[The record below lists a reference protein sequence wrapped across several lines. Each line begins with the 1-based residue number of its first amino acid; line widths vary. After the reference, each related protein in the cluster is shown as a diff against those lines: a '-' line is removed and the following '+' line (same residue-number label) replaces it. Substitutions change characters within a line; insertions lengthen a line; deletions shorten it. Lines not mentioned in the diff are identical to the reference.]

1 MRLDDIAFAAGLHL
15 YALEL
20 RPDDTYEAL
29 VITRLSDVL
38 VGAVPPAPT
47 RTSGTTTTSIRTT
60 GPATTRSSTRT
71 ASGPAAS
78 SSSPIGC
85 CATTVRQFEVIE
97 RASSRTLPD
106 GRVLLEGSVAD
117 VTQEREA
124 RARVAE
130 VEERLQRLMEAV
142 EEVVYTAE
150 MDDEGQAHMVFV
162 GPGAG
167 RLIGGELTFEETW
180 PTFRART
187 DPEDRAGA
195 RRGTSSASGRASRP
209 RASTAPRPRRRA
221 AVDLGARLSAAA
233 RGRAAARSSTAS

>member
-1 MRLDDIAFAAGLHL
+1 M
-15 YALEL
+15 
-20 RPDDTYEAL
+20 
-29 VITRLSDVL
+29 
-38 VGAVPPAPT
+38 
-47 RTSGTTTTSIRTT
+47 
-60 GPATTRSSTRT
+60 
-71 ASGPAAS
+71 
-78 SSSPIGC
+78 
-85 CATTVRQFEVIE
+85 IE

-187 DPEDRAGA
+187 DPEDHPERDRVLRAHPGGRAGLA
-195 RRGTSSASGRASRP
+195 RLPAA
-209 RASTAPRPRRRA
+209 RPRRRA
-221 AVDLGARLSAAA
+221 ALDLGARLSAAP
-233 RGRAAARSSTAS
+233 RGGASR